1 MAYSAVTQPCPFP
14 RRNGGTFSSTDV
26 VQITFVLPVQIKHEP
41 SAVRTKSVS
50 IVTGRP
56 ISGALPSFRVSISHF
71 LRYSV
76 LSLHSFDALRVF
88 PAETSAKIV
97 DSASKFALWAFLSA
111 HFVVCLEARVCIPA
125 GKFIRKD
132 LFRG

>member
-14 RRNGGTFSSTDV
+14 RRNGGTFSSTDA
-26 VQITFVLPVQIKHEP
+26 VQITFVLPVQIRHEP

-111 HFVVCLEARVCIPA
+111 HFVVCLEVRV
-125 GKFIRKD
+125 
-132 LFRG
+132 FR